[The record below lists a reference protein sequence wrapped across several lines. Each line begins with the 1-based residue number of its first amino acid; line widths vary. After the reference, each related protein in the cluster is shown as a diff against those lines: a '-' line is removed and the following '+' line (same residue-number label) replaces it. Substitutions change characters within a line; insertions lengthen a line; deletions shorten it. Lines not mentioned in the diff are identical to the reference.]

1 MLALRQ
7 AISAVV
13 GDPARIVWNVCGVS
27 GPADVGVP
35 ANNIGGVSVPAD
47 VGVPANNNGGV
58 GGLADVGV
66 PANINSGVSGPA
78 VVLPLAGTPTSA
90 RQ

>member
-1 MLALRQ
+1 MH
-7 AISAVV
+7 
-13 GDPARIVWNVCGVS
+13 VCEVS

-35 ANNIGGVSVPAD
+35 ANNIGGVSGP
-47 VGVPANNNGGV
+47 
-58 GGLADVGV
+58 ADVGV
-66 PANINSGVSGPA
+66 PANINSGVGGPA

>member
-13 GDPARIVWNVCGVS
+13 GVPARIVWNVCGVS
-27 GPADVGVP
+27 AH
-35 ANNIGGVSVPAD
+35 
-47 VGVPANNNGGV
+47 
-58 GGLADVGV
+58 ADVGV
-66 PANINSGVSGPA
+66 PANINGGVGGPA

>member
-13 GDPARIVWNVCGVS
+13 GVPARIVWNVCGV
-27 GPADVGVP
+27 
-35 ANNIGGVSVPAD
+35 GGPAD

-58 GGLADVGV
+58 GG
-66 PANINSGVSGPA
+66 PA
-78 VVLPLAGTPTSA
+78 VVLPFAGTPTSA

>member
-13 GDPARIVWNVCGVS
+13 GDTARIVWNVCGVS
-27 GPADVGVP
+27 
-35 ANNIGGVSVPAD
+35 
-47 VGVPANNNGGV
+47 
-58 GGLADVGV
+58 GLADVGV

-78 VVLPLAGTPTSA
+78 VDLPLAGTPTVT
-90 RQ
+90 R

>member
-1 MLALRQ
+1 MGMGPPESNTNDVWQSLVQ
-7 AISAVV
+7 NPAVV
-13 GDPARIVWNVCGVS
+13 GVPARIVWNVWEVS
-27 GPADVGVP
+27 A
-35 ANNIGGVSVPAD
+35 PAD

-58 GGLADVGV
+58 SAPADVGV
-66 PANINSGVSGPA
+66 PANINSGVGGPA

>member
-13 GDPARIVWNVCGVS
+13 GDPARIVWNVCEVS
-27 GPADVGVP
+27 GL
-35 ANNIGGVSVPAD
+35 AD

-58 GGLADVGV
+58 GG
-66 PANINSGVSGPA
+66 PA
-78 VVLPLAGTPTSA
+78 VVLPLSGTPSVT

>member
-13 GDPARIVWNVCGVS
+13 SDPARIVWNVCGVS

-35 ANNIGGVSVPAD
+35 AN
-47 VGVPANNNGGV
+47 
-58 GGLADVGV
+58 
-66 PANINSGVSGPA
+66 INSEVSGPA
-78 VVLPLAGTPTSA
+78 VVLPLAGTPTVT
-90 RQ
+90 R

>member
-13 GDPARIVWNVCGVS
+13 GVPARIAWNVCEVS
-27 GPADVGVP
+27 GL
-35 ANNIGGVSVPAD
+35 AD
-47 VGVPANNNGGV
+47 VGVPANNNGEVSAPAVVGVPANINGGV
-58 GGLADVGV
+58 GGPADVGV

-78 VVLPLAGTPTSA
+78 VDLPLAGTPTVT
-90 RQ
+90 R